1 MDSDLQP
8 HQREA
13 LKQLLHVLI
22 NGTYKRNK
30 NGTIAQFLT
39 VLLACTD
46 DKITAREIATALGQ
60 NESSVSR
67 NIKALGP
74 EGTGCLETE
83 GRVFRPS
90 QDVIDDINA
99 MFPRV

>member
-13 LKQLLHVLI
+13 LKQLLQVLI
-22 NGTYKRNK
+22 NGPYKRNK
-30 NGTIAQFLT
+30 KGTLAQFLT

-46 DKITAREIATALGQ
+46 DNITAREIATALGQ

-67 NIKALGP
+67 NIKSLGP
-74 EGTGCLETE
+74 EGTGCLETK
-83 GRVFRPS
+83 GRVLRPS
-90 QDVIDDINA
+90 QVVIDEMNTI
-99 MFPRV
+99 FPRI

>member
-13 LKQLLHVLI
+13 LKQLLQVMI
-22 NGTYKRNK
+22 NGSYKRNK
-30 NGTIAQFLT
+30 NGTLAQFLT

-46 DKITAREIATALGQ
+46 DKITAREIAKALGQ

-74 EGTGCLETE
+74 EGTGCLDTE

-90 QDVIDDINA
+90 QAVIDDINT